1 MKPADPSSP
10 GFFSR
15 SSTFLRITLLVIFL
29 LGLGI
34 RLYDL
39 TDPPLDFHSSR
50 QLFSAIIARG
60 IYYKGLDTAPEW
72 QRLQALSALA
82 DKPVIEPRIFE
93 TLVALT
99 YRIIGQEVLWVARIY
114 SALFWLIGGV
124 GLYFLAREMT
134 SPDGGVIAVLFYVFV
149 PFGALASRSFQ
160 PDPLMIMA
168 IILAWLAFYRW
179 VHHPS
184 WKNAIL
190 AGLAAGFAMFVKS
203 VAVFMLLGGMAA
215 LLLSERGVKK
225 TLKDLQVWV
234 IAGMSAL
241 PVGVFTLYGI
251 LALGM
256 SSQFKN
262 RFFPEML
269 VDPAH
274 YVRWANEMFSI
285 VGFSGVILGLV
296 GTFVFIKPSQRAFLI
311 GLWGG
316 YVTYGFFF
324 PYHFE
329 THNYYHLPLIP
340 IVALSIS
347 PLAEMVFS
355 QISKLQL
362 RVGWMVAIMAVLIL
376 GVVVQLWEVRV
387 ELARADYHH
396 EPAYWKA
403 LGELIGREK
412 KVVALTQDYGDRIG
426 YYGWVT
432 VENWPD
438 TGLLK
443 LRELGGGG
451 EITFSDWF
459 ADHTEGADYFLVT
472 RLNELDRQAELK
484 AYLYRHFALIAEGD
498 GYVLFD
504 LNQNTP

>member
-1 MKPADPSSP
+1 
-10 GFFSR
+10 
-15 SSTFLRITLLVIFL
+15 
-29 LGLGI
+29 
-34 RLYDL
+34 
-39 TDPPLDFHSSR
+39 
-50 QLFSAIIARG
+50 
-60 IYYKGLDTAPEW
+60 
-72 QRLQALSALA
+72 
-82 DKPVIEPRIFE
+82 
-93 TLVALT
+93 
-99 YRIIGQEVLWVARIY
+99 
-114 SALFWLIGGV
+114 
-124 GLYFLAREMT
+124 
-134 SPDGGVIAVLFYVFV
+134 VFV
-149 PFGALASRSFQ
+149 PFGAIASRSFQ

-168 IILAWLAFYRW
+168 IILAWLTFYRW
-179 VHHPS
+179 VQNPS
-184 WKNAIL
+184 WKAAIL
-190 AGLAAGFAMFVKS
+190 AGLAAGFAMLVKS

-215 LLLSERGVKK
+215 LLLTNRGLKK

-234 IAGMSAL
+234 IAGMAAL
-241 PVGVFTLYGI
+241 PVGIFTLYGI

-274 YVRWANEMFSI
+274 YVRWANEMMSI

-296 GTFVFIKPSQRAFLI
+296 GIFVFRKPSQRAFLI

-316 YVTYGFFF
+316 YVVYGFFF

-340 IVALSIS
+340 LVALSIT
-347 PLAEMVFS
+347 PLVAIVFRHIAEM
-355 QISKLQL
+355 QL
-362 RVGWMVAIMAVLIL
+362 KVWAQAGILIVLLL
-376 GVVVQLWEVRV
+376 GVVVQAWDVRV

-396 EPAYWKA
+396 EPPYWEA
-403 LGELIGREK
+403 LGELVGREK

-426 YYGWVT
+426 YYGWIT
-432 VENWPD
+432 VQNWPD

-443 LRELGGGG
+443 LRELSGGG
-451 EITFSDWF
+451 EITFDDWF

-484 AYLYRHFALIAEGD
+484 AFLYNHFALIAEGD

-504 LNQNTP
+504 LNQTLP